1 MADKKI
7 NNNESERIGRLMQN
21 RMATNKE
28 HYIFLGLVSGDH
40 VLKEI
45 NPERKLGWFTP
56 YPLQLQR
63 GGFESEIPVFAWFI
77 DLFEYVKSK

>member
-1 MADKKI
+1 L
-7 NNNESERIGRLMQN
+7 NNNENEKVGRLMQN
-21 RMATNKE
+21 RSSDNKVP
-28 HYIFLGLVSGDH
+28 YIFLGPVSGDH

-63 GGFESEIPVFAWFI
+63 GGFESEVPVFAWFV
-77 DLFEYVKSK
+77 DLFEDMKVK

>member
-1 MADKKI
+1 MNDE
-7 NNNESERIGRLMQN
+7 NEKIGRLMQSKSS
-21 RMATNKE
+21 TNKE
-28 HYIFLGLVSGDH
+28 PYIFLGEVEKDH

-63 GGFESEIPVFAWFI
+63 GGFESEVPVFAWFV
-77 DLFEYVKSK
+77 DLFEDIKSK

>member
-1 MADKKI
+1 M
-7 NNNESERIGRLMQN
+7 NNNEYEKVGRLMQN
-21 RMATNKE
+21 RSSDNKVP
-28 HYIFLGLVSGDH
+28 YIFLGLVSGDH

-77 DLFEYVKSK
+77 DLFEDINAK